1 MKEVGARLGFNLG
14 FIDYIVLTDGTV
26 VRNMHRLFNAPI
38 PSEQQLETMFGA
50 FSEEAPNYFEK
61 ATPSWSKYGIIPGMK

>member
-38 PSEQQLETMFGA
+38 PSEQQLET
-50 FSEEAPNYFEK
+50 
-61 ATPSWSKYGIIPGMK
+61 KYGIIPGMK